1 MILYHKTTGSKTL
14 KKNEICSVV
23 KIRSIYSLISRT
35 YLLSLL
41 GAHLDLSVFSS
52 SEELMSLGL
61 DRLKTA
67 LQALNLKCG
76 GTLEER
82 AKRLFY
88 TKGMSLESLQSS
100 AFAKGKGK
108 GKGVDNARKQKEIAA
123 IESQVTDLI
132 FSTDQRHKQIVSFM

>member
-41 GAHLDLSVFSS
+41 GAHLDLSAFSS

-100 AFAKGKGK
+100 AFAKGKG
-108 GKGVDNARKQKEIAA
+108 VDNARKQKEIAA

-132 FSTDQRHKQIVSFM
+132 FPTDQRHKQIVSFM

>member
-1 MILYHKTTGSKTL
+1 M
-14 KKNEICSVV
+14 
-23 KIRSIYSLISRT
+23 
-35 YLLSLL
+35 SLL
-41 GAHLDLSVFSS
+41 GAHLDLSAFSS

-132 FSTDQRHKQIVSFM
+132 FPTDQRHKQIVSFM